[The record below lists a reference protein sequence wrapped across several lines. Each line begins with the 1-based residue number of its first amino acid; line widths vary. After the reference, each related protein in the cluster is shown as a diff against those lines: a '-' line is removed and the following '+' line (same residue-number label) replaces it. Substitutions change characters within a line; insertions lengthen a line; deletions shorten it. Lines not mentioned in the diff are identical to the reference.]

1 MGGFSIKNES
11 LTGSVRRS
19 RGFRAHVRRSRAR
32 RRYGLRR
39 GARCDGCMQRLAGKR
54 AFHLKKRKPLRL
66 HCRIRLRTV

>member
-19 RGFRAHVRRSRAR
+19 REFRAHVRRSRAR

-39 GARCDGCMQRLAGKR
+39 GARCDGCM
-54 AFHLKKRKPLRL
+54 
-66 HCRIRLRTV
+66 

>member
-19 RGFRAHVRRSRAR
+19 CAR